1 MQNMGWKLLLILFV
15 IGLCGLSLK
24 FKEMRLGTDL
34 QGGTSLIYVVQMPPD
49 ANDPKEQLRQIIEVL
64 KQRVNPKGVY
74 DISMEPLG
82 RDRIEIIMPLP
93 NDEVLSLKKA
103 FETALEELLDASE
116 ISARALDESIRL
128 GTLVER
134 FGADPASDRGRAVNA
149 LAAAVEK
156 QKTATAEVERLRAEN
171 ADEAALA
178 TPMLALARANRE
190 YKTARNIVLDLSLGE
205 GEMRR
210 VLELATVAT
219 SAVDTTSTNRDEAAD
234 DDADA
239 DADEATDD
247 AKADDTRSAREIAIE
262 QRKASFPHLAEKIDQ
277 LVTAYDN
284 YQAKRRGLDDP
295 EDLKRLLRGAGV
307 LEFHIA
313 VRNSDAAPAQID
325 VAALREELR
334 ERGPGNSSS
343 STVEWAPINQLEQWY
358 EEPSDLEM
366 LEQDPEL
373 YFQQRRDL
381 VAAYADGQYYLMLYK
396 TPLQSLTHDDGPDWK
411 LESASRSIDSFGR
424 PCVSFQLDTAGS
436 QRMAKLTGGNT
447 QEPMAIVLDGEV
459 YTAPTI
465 QSVISKSGQITGS
478 FSPSDISYLIRV
490 LNAGSLAARLSPEP
504 ISTQT
509 LGPSLGK
516 ENLDSGYQAFVIA
529 IIGVVIFML
538 VYYFFAGLVAD
549 LALAANGV
557 IIFGAMMGIDGTF
570 TLPGLAGIILTI
582 GMAVDAN
589 VLIYERIREEIVE
602 GELDLKGCIRQ
613 GYGKALSTI
622 LDGNVTNLIVCLVL
636 FWVATTEI
644 KGFALT
650 LTIGICATLF
660 TALFVTR
667 QVYYLYTDVLKKQ
680 KLTMLPLAFP
690 AVHRALEPSVKWISL
705 RHFFWMISAV
715 AMVASIALVSIR
727 GVNMLDT
734 EFRGGVAAT
743 MSTPRDDDGNPTLWL
758 AQSDVEARLKS
769 LADGITPPAADA
781 DPDTR
786 LHQLALSSFA
796 DVAITTVGDTKV
808 GDDGKL
814 VSSQFSI
821 KVANPKGLDE
831 NQTITA
837 VVMSSIIEE
846 FEGEL
851 DIAPSLTFDG
861 ASERDATGHVFP
873 IDSDSLADVL
883 GRPDAIQDV
892 GAFNGGAAVLVRNV
906 TPSETV
912 EDVHQ
917 RIERMRSQP
926 DFVDYSA
933 RSFEVYGLR
942 TDPEDPA
949 RYVDFAIV
957 VRDDHLSYHQMA
969 PDAWYGSV
977 AQPEWELVT
986 AALNQPASLDDVSE
1000 YSSAVAETLKANA
1013 TVAVILTLLGILV
1026 YIWVRFGSLRY
1037 SFAAIAALVHDVTI
1051 ALGLLALSTVI
1062 GVTPIGEA
1070 LLIEPFRINLGV
1082 VAALLTIIGYS
1093 LNDTI
1098 VILDR
1103 IRENRGKRPL
1113 PTEEIV
1119 NRSINQTVSR
1129 TLLTSF
1135 TTIMAVLIMYKFGGP
1150 GIRAFTYCLL
1160 AGLFVGT
1167 YSSIAIA
1174 APLVYSNRGAK
1185 RMDRAERDAEPETA
1199 LSAT

>member
-24 FKEMRLGTDL
+24 YKEMRLGTDL
-34 QGGTSLIYVVQMPPD
+34 QGGTSLIYVVEMPPT
-49 ANDPKEQLRQIIEVL
+49 ANDPKGQLQQIIEVL

-93 NDEVLSLKKA
+93 NDEVLGLKKD
-103 FETALEELLDASE
+103 FEDALESLLEASE
-116 ISARALDESIRL
+116 ISARDLDQSIRA
-128 GTLVER
+128 GTLTER
-134 FGADPASDRGRAVNA
+134 FSGEPDSDRGRAVA
-149 LAAAVEK
+149 TLQSAVDAQVAATSAVE
-156 QKTATAEVERLRAEN
+156 ALRAQGASEQ
-171 ADEAALA
+171 EMAA
-178 TPMLALARANRE
+178 PVLALARANRE
-190 YKTARNIVLDLSLGE
+190 LKTARRAVLDLSLGE

-210 VLELATVAT
+210 VLALSTAEQVKTDAETGEETV
-219 SAVDTTSTNRDEAAD
+219 E
-234 DDADA
+234 
-239 DADEATDD
+239 
-247 AKADDTRSAREIAIE
+247 KSARAIAVE
-262 QRKASFPHLAEKIDQ
+262 QRKADYPGLAGDIDT
-277 LVTAYDN
+277 LIAAYDA

-313 VRNSDAAPAQID
+313 VQHSEATDNGID
-325 VAALREELR
+325 IEAMRDELR

-343 STVEWAPINQLEQWY
+343 AVAEWAPINQLQQWY
-358 EEPSDLEM
+358 EEPSQLVELE
-366 LEQDPEL
+366 ENPES
-373 YFQQRRDL
+373 YFQLARNM
-381 VAAYADGQYYLMLYK
+381 VAAYADGQYYLLLYK
-396 TPLQSLTHDDGPDWK
+396 TPSRSLTHDDGAAWK
-411 LESASRSIDSFGR
+411 LSGAESSVDSFGR
-424 PCVSFQLDTAGS
+424 PCVAFQLDTAGS
-436 QRMAKLTGGNT
+436 QRMAKLTGGNKL
-447 QEPMAIVLDGEV
+447 EPMAIVLDGEV
-459 YTAPTI
+459 YSAPTI
-465 QSVISKSGQITGS
+465 QGVISSSGQITGS

-490 LNAGSLAARLSPEP
+490 LNAGSLSARLSPEP
-504 ISTQT
+504 ISTLT
-509 LGPSLGK
+509 LGPSLGQ
-516 ENLDSGYQAFVIA
+516 ENLDRGREAFVIA
-529 IIGVVIFML
+529 IIAVVIFML

-589 VLIYERIREEIVE
+589 VLIYERIREEIIE

-667 QVYYLYTDVLKKQ
+667 QVYYFYTDVFKKQ
-680 KLTMLPLAFP
+680 KLNMLPVAFP
-690 AVHRALEPSVKWISL
+690 AVHRALEPNIKWISM
-705 RHFFWMISAV
+705 RHFFWAFSAV
-715 AMVASIALVSIR
+715 AVTSSIVLVYTR

-743 MSTPRDDDGNPTLWL
+743 MSTVANDDGTRLEL
-758 AQSDVEARLKS
+758 AQSEVEARLIA
-769 LADGITPPAADA
+769 LAEGIEPPAENA
-781 DPDTR
+781 DPETR
-786 LHQLALSSFA
+786 LRLLGLSSFA
-796 DVAITTVGDTKV
+796 DVAVTTVGDTTV
-808 GDDGKL
+808 GADGSL
-814 VSSQFSI
+814 SSSQFAI

-831 NQTITA
+831 NQTITD
-837 VVMSSIIEE
+837 VVMNAIIGE
-846 FEGEL
+846 FEGQL
-851 DIAPSLTFDG
+851 DIAPSLTFEG
-861 ASERDATGHVFP
+861 AGDRDDTGHVLP
-873 IDSDSLADVL
+873 IDSDSLSEIL
-883 GRPDAIQDV
+883 GRADAIQDV
-892 GAFNGGAAVLVRNV
+892 SGYNGGAAVLVTNV
-906 TPSETV
+906 TPAVTV
-912 EDVHQ
+912 EDVQ
-917 RIERMRSQP
+917 RRIERMRGQP

-933 RSFEVYGLR
+933 RKFEVYGLR
-942 TDPEDPA
+942 GASDDSTK
-949 RYVDFAIV
+949 YVDFAVV
-957 VRDDHLSYHQMA
+957 VRDEHLSYFNLT
-969 PDAWYGSV
+969 PDAWYDSV
-977 AQPEWELVT
+977 GQPEWELVT
-986 AALNQPASLDDVSE
+986 AALNQPASLDNVNE

-1026 YIWVRFGSLRY
+1026 YIWIRFGSLRY
-1037 SFAAIAALVHDVTI
+1037 SFAAIAALVHDVSI
-1051 ALGLLALSTVI
+1051 ALGLLALSTII
-1062 GVTPIGEA
+1062 GGTALGEM

-1113 PTEEIV
+1113 PTEAIV

-1135 TTIMAVLIMYKFGGP
+1135 TTVMAVLIMYIEGGG
-1150 GIRAFTYCLL
+1150 GIRSFTYCLL
-1160 AGLFVGT
+1160 AGLLVGT
-1167 YSSIAIA
+1167 YSSVAIA
-1174 APLVYSNRGAK
+1174 APLVFSNRGAK
-1185 RMDRAERDAEPETA
+1185 RADRDSEDDTG
-1199 LSAT
+1199 LTTV